1 MGVWGL
7 ASLCGLTVREILG
20 PSHPGGAPNIRLAAG
35 VSRRFQLGV
44 QGQAV
49 TAYWGMRGAP
59 LTTAPKTTSAE
70 MTQSAGRRRV

>member
-35 VSRRFQLGV
+35 VRDGSSLEFRDKPPRLI
-44 QGQAV
+44 
-49 TAYWGMRGAP
+49 GAC
-59 LTTAPKTTSAE
+59 E
-70 MTQSAGRRRV
+70 EHR